1 MAQKAGKMDRRVQ
14 LQTVSTTR
22 GELGGK
28 IEAWTTLDTVWANV
42 RDLSGRETFAAQAAG
57 SHVSKVVTIRHRS
70 DLDHTGRIILD
81 DGRIAI
87 VAWISEVGR
96 REALQIF
103 VEVQQ

>member
-14 LQTVSTTR
+14 LQTVS
-22 GELGGK
+22 
-28 IEAWTTLDTVWANV
+28 
-42 RDLSGRETFAAQAAG
+42 
-57 SHVSKVVTIRHRS
+57 SKVVTIRHRS